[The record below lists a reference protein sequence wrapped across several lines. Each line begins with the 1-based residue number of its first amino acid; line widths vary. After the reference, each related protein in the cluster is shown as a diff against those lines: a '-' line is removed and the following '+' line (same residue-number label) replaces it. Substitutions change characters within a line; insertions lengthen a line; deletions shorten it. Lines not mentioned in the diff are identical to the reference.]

1 LKDSPKFLSI
11 MKALQT
17 NPTVCEKRKK
27 AAAEGGEEITAERI
41 GGSSGS
47 DDAKIDTR
55 TWPLGI
61 RQRSTKLRRSAS
73 LRTCPLS

>member
-1 LKDSPKFLSI
+1 

-55 TWPLGI
+55 TWPWE
-61 RQRSTKLRRSAS
+61 
-73 LRTCPLS
+73 